1 MTNVLGR
8 RVTTSVALI
17 FLAFP
22 SYSES
27 DCADRF
33 LAAHDGSIS
42 DWSICSRGDSL
53 QVVAPGENQ
62 FGLELLTQ
70 GRQRTSSDEWRP
82 VRSAEDPARVFIAND
97 AERTIQIKRTYRT
110 AGRHSIS
117 QEISVTNLSDSS
129 VTDFRLVLELGGR
142 KMGDSSGARSLADYV
157 YGYHRIDVAQ
167 ADSDWLPPS
176 PSMDVTKT
184 AITSRSA
191 SLILQFRKDA
201 KIEPKVA
208 PNEDPPSPF
217 YPNDWQVV
225 LGQGDLQPGEVKTY
239 QMDISALPTMTE
251 AMMQAGFGGLVYAD
265 VWRPLG
271 AFCRWVEAFLRWL
284 SSIVGNLGIAIILFA
299 IATRLVTLPASI
311 WAARRQQEYKVRF
324 ARAKPQMDMVRKEFK
339 GAEQSERILEIY
351 KESRITPFSG
361 LKGSI
366 GLLAQI
372 PFLLAVFNV
381 TTRSSIFAHEQ
392 FLWISNLALPDAA
405 FALPIVIPILGGSIN
420 ALPLALGALNITSSL
435 RDDDT
440 SRASKI
446 VPIAISLLIVTVFY
460 SFSAALVLY
469 WLTINL
475 LQAAEKKVLKLPNSS
490 TA

>member
-8 RVTTSVALI
+8 RITTAVALV

-22 SYSES
+22 SYSEP
-27 DCADRF
+27 DCADHF

-62 FGLELLTQ
+62 LGLALFTQ
-70 GRQRTSSDEWRP
+70 GQLRTSPDQWRP
-82 VRSAEDPARVFIAND
+82 VRSAEGPAQVFIAND
-97 AERTIQIKRTYRT
+97 AERTIQIQRSYRAT
-110 AGRHSIS
+110 GRGSIS
-117 QEISVTNLSDSS
+117 QEISLTNLAENT
-129 VTDFRLVLELGGR
+129 VMDFRLVLELGSRHMEG
-142 KMGDSSGARSLADYV
+142 SPEARSLADYV
-157 YGYHRIDVAQ
+157 YGYHRVDVAQ
-167 ADSDWLPPS
+167 TDGDWLPPS
-176 PSMDVTKT
+176 PGTDVTKT
-184 AITSRSA
+184 AITSRGA
-191 SLILQFRKDA
+191 SLILQYGKVV
-201 KIEPKVA
+201 KIDQKLAVD
-208 PNEDPPSPF
+208 EDPPSPF
-217 YPNDWQVV
+217 QPSDWQVV
-225 LGQGDLQPGEVKTY
+225 LGQGDLHPGEVKTY
-239 QMDISALPTMTE
+239 QIDISALPTTTDTMK
-251 AMMQAGFGGLVYAD
+251 QAGFGGLIYAD

-284 SSIVGNLGIAIILFA
+284 SSIVGNLGIAIIIFA
-299 IATRLVTLPASI
+299 IATRLVTLPASV
-311 WAARRQQEYKVRF
+311 WAARRQQEYKLRF
-324 ARAKPQMDMVRKEFK
+324 ALAKPQMDKVRKDYK

-351 KESRITPFSG
+351 KENRITPFSG

-381 TTRSSIFAHEQ
+381 TTRSSIFANEK
-392 FLWISNLALPDAA
+392 FLWISDLALPDAA
-405 FALPIVIPILGGSIN
+405 FALPIVIPILGSSIN

-446 VPIAISLLIVTVFY
+446 VPIGISLLIVTVFY
-460 SFSAALVLY
+460 SFSAALVMY

-475 LQAAEKKVLKLPNSS
+475 LQAAEKKVLKLSNPS
-490 TA
+490 AD